1 MLRLWGEGD
10 AHRSA
15 PAPTLDTPLALPACP
30 QRSPCSG
37 EGGHQ
42 PVHLCPGAA
51 ALPEPSVSPAT
62 RVPGHRGRDRNGRGG
77 RGSTDEP
84 CPLPSALVGRIRPTG
99 RARERRG
106 GVTVDI
112 KLYF

>member
-1 MLRLWGEGD
+1 MHPSSLGRGG
-10 AHRSA
+10 
-15 PAPTLDTPLALPACP
+15 
-30 QRSPCSG
+30 CSQ
-37 EGGHQ
+37 ER
-42 PVHLCPGAA
+42 PSSHLGA
-51 ALPEPSVSPAT
+51 PAT

-106 GVTVDI
+106 CVTVDI
-112 KLYF
+112 KLYFGKGSGQLRHFVQNK